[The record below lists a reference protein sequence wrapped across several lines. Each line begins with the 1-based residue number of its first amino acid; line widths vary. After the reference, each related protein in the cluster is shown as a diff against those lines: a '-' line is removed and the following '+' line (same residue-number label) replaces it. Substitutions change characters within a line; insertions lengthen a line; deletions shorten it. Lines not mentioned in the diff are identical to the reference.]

1 MVLLFT
7 AMVRCTTDDDHSTGY
22 SNGKNITPLSIKN
35 SCDKRDEKE
44 SKNSCQNTFHKRKLR
59 IVKNLKIR
67 CPFFCI
73 KKGI

>member
-44 SKNSCQNTFHKRKLR
+44 SKNSCQNTFHSGNFQSGFVMIAL
-59 IVKNLKIR
+59 L
-67 CPFFCI
+67 
-73 KKGI
+73 